1 MNRNLIV
8 FIALFSVIAAAPG
21 QSAPNSAASSI
32 AETQTVEQAV
42 HPEKENWAVLP
53 LAKSGLNPLAFN
65 AVLLQKVDQ
74 PTYTRE
80 LIRLEWR
87 MGDPIEMYVVRPRGV
102 EKPPV
107 ILYLYNYISDTDR
120 FLNPSWCKQAT
131 QGGFAA
137 VGFVSALSGQR
148 FHAPRP
154 MKEWFVSEMQEA
166 LGTSTHDV
174 QMILNY
180 LALRPDLD
188 ATKVGMF
195 GQGSGGAIAVLAA
208 AVDPRIV
215 ALDLVDP
222 WGDWPDWLKGSRQIP
237 EDERAAY
244 LQPEFLQK
252 VSTLDPVTYLPQL
265 KLNALRIQQIMDD
278 PVTPSAA
285 KDKIAAAAPKPTE
298 VVRYPDVA
306 AHVKEWQTDGLS
318 GWLRERMRPQVI
330 LASKSH

>member
-222 WGDWPDWLKGSRQIP
+222 WGDLPDWLKGSRQIP
-237 EDERAAY
+237 ENERAAY
-244 LQPEFLQK
+244 IQPEFLQK

-278 PVTPSAA
+278 PVTPPAA
-285 KDKIAAAAPKPTE
+285 KDKIATAAPKPTE

>member
-1 MNRNLIV
+1 MNRKLII
-8 FIALFSVIAAAPG
+8 FIVLFSVAVAMPG
-21 QSAPNSAASSI
+21 QATPNGASSSL
-32 AETQTVEQAV
+32 AETQTVEHAV

-278 PVTPSAA
+278 PVTPPAA
-285 KDKIAAAAPKPTE
+285 KDKIAAAATKPTE

-318 GWLRERMRPQVI
+318 GWLRERMRPHVI